1 MGARASR
8 PHGCCDRR
16 APPAAATAVDAL
28 KEGRELRFVVRRRI
42 DPGAGTLT
50 LTTRLLR

>member
-1 MGARASR
+1 MLLWNFLIAV
-8 PHGCCDRR
+8 
-16 APPAAATAVDAL
+16 PPADGADVDAL
-28 KEGRELRFVVRRRI
+28 AAGRELRIVRRRI